1 MNRYQRKA
9 LRQHKRARDFAGL
22 TTASLEDVPEKAEQL
37 EVERLYRT
45 AACEVVRFSQPRAT
59 MQTPGIPDLKVY
71 CVRKRCSWWHEVK
84 RPKGGKQ
91 SKDQELFQQMAE
103 KCGETYILGGWEEA
117 YAHLLSIGVLQA
129 VIGAS

>member
-9 LRQHKRARDFAGL
+9 LRNHKRASTLAGL
-22 TTASLEDVPEKAEQL
+22 TTASLENVPEKAEQL

-59 MQTPGIPDLKVY
+59 FQTPGIPDIRVY

-91 SKDQELFQQMAE
+91 SDEQKLFQAMAE
-103 KCGETYILGGWEEA
+103 RCGETYILGGWEEA
-117 YAHLLSIGVLQA
+117 YAYLRQLGVIA
-129 VIGAS
+129 E